1 MDPDRTM
8 ADDIESN
15 ALAPTKGAVPSD
27 NRPPTTLVSVV
38 PQERVTWEFFK
49 EEFQKKYS
57 SERFIDQKR
66 KEFLDLKQ
74 GRMTVTEYERE
85 FVRLSKYARVCVSS
99 EAKMC
104 RRFEDG
110 LNKDIRLSVGALKL
124 KEFVVFVD
132 RACKAEKLIKENK
145 KIEAKTRDARKR
157 NASKSFP
164 SQSKKSKDAYSRSH
178 ASTRHSYRDRIK
190 QDSDF
195 KSQATSVASVGN
207 VRSSK
212 PECQHCGRNH
222 FDKCR
227 MNDGSYF
234 RCSSQDHFIKDCP
247 KMIDKEKF
255 QGTRPSGT
263 NSKGRLQKN
272 VGTGAS
278 SNNMTRDTIIRS
290 KARAQAKTYVIR
302 VREDASSLDVITD
315 TFSVYDNTAIKLKC
329 ENGETL
335 WVESGEP
342 RNLPIVIFLMS
353 AQKYLRKGCE
363 AYFAFVMN
371 KKESE
376 LKVESVPVV
385 SEYVDVFPE
394 ELPRLPPIREVKFG
408 MELILGTTPILI
420 APYRMTPIEL
430 KELKS

>member
-27 NRPPTTLVSVV
+27 NQPPTCAISLLRDSAYYWWKTLVSVV
-38 PQERVTWEFFK
+38 PQERVTWEFFQ

-57 SERFIDQKR
+57 SERFMDQKR

-110 LNKDIRLSVGALKL
+110 LNEDIRLSVGALKL
-124 KEFVVFVD
+124 KEFVVLVD
-132 RACKAEKLIKENK
+132 RACKAEELIKENK

-164 SQSKKSKDAYSRSH
+164 SQSKKSRDAYSRSH
-178 ASTRHSYRDRIK
+178 VSTRHSYRDRIK

-195 KSQATSVASVGN
+195 KSQATSVASMGN
-207 VRSSK
+207 VKSSK
-212 PECQHCGRNH
+212 LECQHCGRNH

-227 MNDGSYF
+227 MNDGSCF
-234 RCSSQDHFIKDCP
+234 QRSSQDHFIKDCP

-278 SNNMTRDTIIRS
+278 SNNVTRDTIIRS
-290 KARAQAKTYVIR
+290 KARALAKTYVIR
-302 VREDASSLDVITD
+302 ACEDASSPDVIT
-315 TFSVYDNTAIKLKC
+315 
-329 ENGETL
+329 GEL
-335 WVESGEP
+335 

-353 AQKYLRKGCE
+353 AQKFLRKGCE

-394 ELPRLPPIREVKFG
+394 ELPGLPPIREVKFG
-408 MELILGTTPILI
+408 IELILGTTPILI
-420 APYRMTPIEL
+420 APYQMTPIEL